1 MTNETTN
8 EDNKKDNAAPDT
20 KPKQK
25 KLTLNK
31 KPDAKNVQQQ
41 NNGSQMQSILLEIRQ
56 LREMLESYNDNLITV
71 NHKITG
77 IYDHL
82 DNRFNEIKSIVQSL
96 TAGKKPKGHY
106 TVMTDKVKKKIAEM
120 RIDGLTIE
128 RISRRLKISEVTIY
142 RYKPEIDLLVKKIQA
157 GLLDAANKKKADTA
171 QK

>member
-8 EDNKKDNAAPDT
+8 TDKKTDT
-20 KPKQK
+20 TNTDIKPKAK

-31 KPDAKNVQQQ
+31 KTDSKEGQQ
-41 NNGSQMQSILLEIRQ
+41 NNNSQLQSVMLEIRQ
-56 LREMLESYNDNLITV
+56 LRELLETYNDNLITV
-71 NHKITG
+71 NRKVTG

-82 DNRFNEIKSIVQSL
+82 DNRFNEIKSIVHSL

-157 GLLDAANKKKADTA
+157 GELEIATKKKADTA

>member
-8 EDNKKDNAAPDT
+8 TDKKTDSTNTDT
-20 KPKQK
+20 KPKGK

-31 KPDAKNVQQQ
+31 KTDSKEGQP
-41 NNGSQMQSILLEIRQ
+41 NNNSQLQSVMLEIRQ
-56 LREMLESYNDNLITV
+56 LREMLESYNDNLITLNRKV
-71 NHKITG
+71 TG

-82 DNRFNEIKSIVQSL
+82 DNRFNEIKAIVQSL
-96 TAGKKPKGHY
+96 TAGKKPKGRY
-106 TVMTDKVKKKIAEM
+106 TVMTDKVKAKIAEM

-157 GLLDAANKKKADTA
+157 GLVETTAKKKAD
-171 QK
+171 KEGK

>member
-1 MTNETTN
+1 MTNETISTDKKTDTTN
-8 EDNKKDNAAPDT
+8 TDI
-20 KPKQK
+20 KPKAK

-31 KPDAKNVQQQ
+31 KTDSKEGQQ
-41 NNGSQMQSILLEIRQ
+41 NNNSQLQSVMLEIRQ
-56 LREMLESYNDNLITV
+56 LRELLETYNDNLITV
-71 NHKITG
+71 NRKVTG

-142 RYKPEIDLLVKKIQA
+142 RYKPEIDLLVQKIKA
-157 GLLDAANKKKADTA
+157 GLVETTAKKKAD
-171 QK
+171 KEGK